1 MTEYWNGVMENQSAK
16 AGAWQL
22 VMLVL
27 CVYVLTA
34 LFIGAA
40 VKLPGEIQHL
50 LDLVDAAIC
59 FVFLGDFFVNLWL
72 APSKLGYL
80 KWGWID
86 LISSIPSVPILRV
99 GRLARIVRIL
109 RLLRGV
115 RAVKAIVLLVYQNR
129 AKGVFTAAGIISFV
143 LVVFSAVVA
152 LNSERDAAG
161 ANIKTAPD
169 ALWWAFSTI
178 TSVGYGDVY
187 PITFAGRMAGV
198 VLMTAG
204 VGLFGIF
211 TAFMATKF
219 MEPADAG
226 EEKRLDEV
234 LAELKQ
240 IRKLLEDKK

>member
-1 MTEYWNGVMENQSAK
+1 
-16 AGAWQL
+16 

-27 CVYVLTA
+27 CVYVLA
-34 LFIGAA
+34 AMFIGVA
-40 VKLPGEIQHL
+40 VKLPDEVQHL
-50 LDLVDAAIC
+50 LDLLDAMVC
-59 FVFLGDFFVNLWL
+59 FVFLGDFIVNLWV
-72 APSKLGYL
+72 APSKWGYL

-86 LISSIPSVPILRV
+86 LVSSIPSVPVLRV

-115 RAVKAIVLLVYQNR
+115 RAAKAIVQLVYENR
-129 AKGVFTAAGIISFV
+129 AKGVFTAAAIISFV
-143 LVVFSAVVA
+143 LVVFSAIVA
-152 LNSERDAAG
+152 LNSEAEAANS
-161 ANIKTAPD
+161 NIKTAWD

-187 PITFAGRMAGV
+187 PVTFVGRMAGV

-226 EEKRLDEV
+226 EEKRSEEI

-240 IRKLLEDKK
+240 IRRLLEEKK

>member
-1 MTEYWNGVMENQSAK
+1 MDSKSGKMT
-16 AGAWQL
+16 AWQL
-22 VMLVL
+22 IMLVL
-27 CVYVLTA
+27 CVYVLAA
-34 LFIGAA
+34 LFVSEA
-40 VKLPGEIQHL
+40 VKLPEEVQKL
-50 LDLVDAAIC
+50 LDLIDAIVC
-59 FVFLGDFFVNLWL
+59 FVFLGDFFVHLYI

-86 LISSIPSVPILRV
+86 LISSIPSVPVLRV
-99 GRLARIVRIL
+99 GRVARIVRIL

-115 RAVKAIVLLVYQNR
+115 RATKAIVQLVYENR
-129 AKGVFTAAGIISFV
+129 ARGVFTAAAIISFV
-143 LVVFSAVVA
+143 LVVFSAIVA
-152 LNSERDAAG
+152 LGSESEAPN
-161 ANIKTAPD
+161 ANIKTAGD

-187 PITFAGRMAGV
+187 PVTFAGRMAGV

-211 TAFMATKF
+211 TAYVATKF

-234 LAELKQ
+234 LAELKE
-240 IRKLLEDKK
+240 IRQKLDEMEKK